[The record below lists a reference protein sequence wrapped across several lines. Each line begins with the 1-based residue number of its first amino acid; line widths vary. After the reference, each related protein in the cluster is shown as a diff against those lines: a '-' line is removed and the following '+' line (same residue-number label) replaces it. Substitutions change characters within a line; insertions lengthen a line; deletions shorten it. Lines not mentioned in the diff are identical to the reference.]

1 LVDPPQLNFISQMTA
16 LSSGLPYWKLIVE
29 FVENG
34 PKGVLELY
42 VELSARHLLQK
53 ASP

>member
-1 LVDPPQLNFISQMTA
+1 MTT
-16 LSSGLPYWKLIVE
+16 LSSGVPHWKLIVE

-34 PKGVLELY
+34 PKGVLEVY
-42 VELSARHLLQK
+42 VELPARRLLQK